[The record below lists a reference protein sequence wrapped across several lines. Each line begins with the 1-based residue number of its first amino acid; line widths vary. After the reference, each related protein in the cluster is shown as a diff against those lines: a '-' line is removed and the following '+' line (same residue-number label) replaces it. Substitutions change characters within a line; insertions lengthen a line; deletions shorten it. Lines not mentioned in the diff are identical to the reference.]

1 MAEIRTLQRATTMG
15 GTTLSRISREVGRP
29 AVEERYIREEIDAVA
44 LDAVQER
51 EEVKLRHDD
60 NRHLLS
66 VRLCR

>member
-1 MAEIRTLQRATTMG
+1 MG
-15 GTTLSRISREVGRP
+15 GTTLGRINHEVGRP
-29 AVEERYIREEIDAVA
+29 VVAERYIREEIDAVA
-44 LDAVQER
+44 LNAVQER